1 VKKLKKTP
9 FFRNFLISALRF
21 FEASLKVLI
30 ELLSFLFSFF
40 NEEQFGQLS
49 SVVIG
54 ISATW
59 DDGDANDDRC
69 SG

>member
-1 VKKLKKTP
+1 VIESEKVKKP

-21 FEASLKVLI
+21 FEASLRVVI

-49 SVVIG
+49 GVGIG
-54 ISATW
+54 TSAT
-59 DDGDANDDRC
+59 
-69 SG
+69 